1 MFRALGPLPFGMAI
15 LSPTTVFVALVL
27 VYISSFVLFA
37 IIRIATGISIQRIGY
52 FSLRHIAYSPREGVH
67 IKFGGIGISIHR
79 PSLVQPTYVSLRIRR
94 ATVSLDLK
102 VLASSRRRAAAG
114 QTTEDLSKDG
124 VAPENKSVGDGD
136 GTAKKESASW
146 DKTWKM
152 LKGVKEKLKQ
162 LLRQIKWLALIDISA
177 TETTL
182 RIRDAGELHVG
193 ALTMSLDARR
203 KAMQSG
209 KQFRQNEDASGER
222 RSPEWIFNARNILLA
237 LDGCEHKEIF
247 DNIGINVHGLLQNG
261 VEGLREVSISVKVG
275 RLHIPYDDVRSI
287 LLRIKG
293 LSLPDNMVTDAATSC
308 EDTDDETALG
318 NIMEESDSEL
328 QDTHNEV
335 VAHHLTESKAFVA
348 SLLRGIQDFQ
358 LALSFFRISSTV
370 KKPEPM
376 QKPLY
381 LNFYTHEVGIDFHRM
396 DPAHPS
402 HRMYFQRD
410 DVAHQA
416 LIAAISSSIS
426 LGENIDEHD
435 KLIYIPMAT
444 TTIKTTLPSKTMT
457 LAGGHR
463 DAAERNSNVIFANF
477 VITSPSMDLEPR
489 HLSNVLALLQARGSS
504 SSASSQNKHFLM
516 SRLLPKA
523 VIKLSVHEPVLRFA
537 LPTSDPPGLP
547 DYNLLV
553 SSISSISLDIE
564 SSHSVGEGAQYSLVA
579 TYRISSHLIYYQT
592 ASGVRHRLLA
602 TDTMDL
608 KCYINATTEI
618 AVAISGSMNSFSIHI
633 LSGEVTR
640 GLHEAVKQLKRLM
653 PSKQNSSR
661 DTPSPSLLRH
671 LPPWLIR
678 FQFESSA
685 FSIEIAGSD
694 PTVGPATRGIVLHLG
709 GWSVEYQLQK
719 PKPNPRSM
727 RRRTPSHSA
736 ISDDPFRF
744 TPTSPSG
751 KSYARPSDGRRLAFH
766 VRQLESFIMES
777 VDYMEPDAFLSVPQ
791 FEVALTTSSDLQG
804 PIFHINSTVNEI
816 IVKHSLYRCYAIG
829 IAATAINDAFFKST
843 TEMYTHGPKRRSSSL
858 RAPGK
863 ASSKVELTTFDI
875 KVPSIQVQGVMPSDP
890 RMLLQVYGLVA
901 GRHRWSP
908 PFIRSHLIRL
918 HVEPPKVKGTW
929 TRIISVGG
937 VRVGLRESR
946 TKQAETLGTTK
957 SYDISSDFIRVAV
970 PPHMIMYRVF
980 DNFVNTVKAL
990 ELLSHRMQT
999 KSSSH
1004 STEKPPS
1011 GPKRVPKISLR
1022 SKSMVFEIEDDPFEW
1037 KLGCIYRLGLQEQ
1050 KQRLAREEAYHMKLK
1065 KVRESHDDRYTT
1077 IRLRSLNARS
1087 LTDRPY
1093 TSSRRSGEY
1102 QRSTS
1107 ADSRPR
1113 KRSRSRGRS
1122 AYSKGRYDTG
1132 QVPNFSDCSI
1142 LSADEAWNQL
1152 QAHNARSWKK
1162 KIDHS
1167 IRFQNAAVRELRA
1180 LFVGADKT
1188 PDGIQELPGV
1198 APIPS
1203 RPGLLAIR
1211 ISDFAFSLDAP
1222 SFPLHEYP
1230 QYLHRIGKGMPLD
1243 MKYALLIPMS
1253 IRLDM
1258 GEARFNLR
1266 DYPLDLIHIPPLGPG
1281 QSARVPAWSLKTD
1294 FVIAEEFRGPESSRQ
1309 VIVNIVPPS
1318 LASDGTMQDGFSLD
1332 VRRTVAPVKTYSNPT
1347 IEINTNQPT
1356 TISWGMSYQ
1365 PAIQDV
1371 MKIIENFTKPEIDP
1385 SERVGFW
1392 DKIRLSFHSRLL
1404 WVWKGDGDVHFRL
1417 KGSRDP
1423 YIVTGFGAGF
1433 VMCWRKDVQWGIHT
1447 NDDPQEFFAVTSGEY
1462 VLAIP
1467 DYNRQAR
1474 YSYECPSFSS
1484 GSSRVFAKN
1493 DALFKKVIM
1502 KLSGNVRW
1510 LAGLVFERNTN
1521 GADRCFDFKP
1531 HYEVVLR
1538 NPTYLNP
1545 ETLKDYD
1552 AFRGFRSNHIH
1563 LSLAVVAPVSRV
1575 WTLTNREPSAS
1586 YNTVHLT
1593 PKFFTHFFSWWSL
1606 FSGVMSLPVRQ
1617 GPLFPGLTKTS
1628 KKFSRHLGTIKYKLF
1643 LSPLFV
1649 SHIYKHKDPEDYKE
1663 DVVFATG
1670 LKVRLDSFMLDL
1682 HQRREYTT
1690 VVKGRLEPTK
1700 ASSMKINRAQLDFI
1714 SADCRAVSSIGSSL
1728 QGGGNEKDG
1737 ISPTYPDMSQPAE
1750 VSNFTIPDDDLNWI
1764 DMDDFVELDWVL
1776 PSELNPKT
1784 QILPLAY
1791 SPRFSFFRQTDHI
1804 KVGPDEPG
1812 YSPFGDEPT
1821 HVCVMSQDHD
1831 PRRVQIE
1838 LLKERLSVLEAQ
1850 SSSHQRVVGEF
1861 ELRSIRDGITDEET
1875 RRQYETLVRHGISLA
1890 QRQRFLQDELQRLE
1904 KHLIQN
1910 NYTNG
1915 AAIPGSSEDG
1925 DLLLSSAE
1933 DEFGSDF
1940 DNRFVIHNIQLK
1952 WNNSL
1957 RNIILR
1963 YIHQVNQRR
1972 GFVYYM
1978 SRRAVKFILD
1988 IVDEQAKTKRRHMGK
2003 KQQTSWTAEPRSP
2016 IDIERGND
2024 MTTEE
2029 RIEQLLNDASRF
2041 VNAEPPTPGESKHP
2055 LLPSNSS
2062 GDIASEFTPQNSY
2075 HLRLIAPQ
2083 IQLQSEK
2090 NKKSVA
2096 VVTAKGMQ
2104 LKVVSIMDKHR
2115 VSDDIS
2121 GLVQRQFTLSMDSAQ
2136 FFVADQKSFTSH
2148 IHIYCGN
2155 GYGNAPGTS
2164 WPPWVSVEA
2173 MFDFD
2178 IDLSGFSRIIQKTSA
2193 SLRYDKFN
2201 TLRLKFNERVAGEME
2216 EDDRHDN
2223 DTTEHR
2229 MDQITVDF
2237 PQVRAICDSSQY
2249 YSLYIIALD
2258 LLMYSEPREQ
2268 VRAEKLEKIMLA
2280 SDFSDL
2286 RGAPEIVNR
2295 LQQRIRY
2302 LEEIK
2307 SLFQIRAKYLDKQ
2320 GLADRSTLE
2329 KDLITCE
2336 DELFFMMKAITT
2348 SQRKGDDRAK
2358 SSSSGLLHWTLAASE
2373 IVWHLMTDNKEPIA
2387 EFQLRDA
2394 AYGRTDNIDGSNHN
2408 TIEVGNIYG
2417 LNLLPDA
2424 LYPQVIL
2431 PYKDDH
2437 RGTHPKDNGKML
2449 QVKWYMLEAIA
2460 GIPVLND
2467 FEVTLFPLKIQLER
2481 ELGQKLFEYAFPAA
2495 APNAFENG
2503 GFSPFM
2509 IKQIDP
2515 PDDESDIDGTSG
2527 VNTPALST
2535 TSTSTDERP
2544 TSRLGTVEQRLTP
2557 TLALP
2562 DKRRSYSPGRIKKS
2576 MLMTP
2581 IIKDPASQ
2589 KHDAED
2595 CRSGSASQ
2603 VPTRRTLAKKAS
2615 ADSLTLLKR
2624 QASDWSLASQA
2635 GNKTEE
2641 KLKRPTLKRQP
2652 TKVHLEKTNGSDDL
2666 SRMISRASNFMI
2678 LTHVKIND
2686 VVLCLSYKG
2695 KGERNIEDIHDFVFR
2710 LPVLE
2715 YRNKSWSNLDLALRL
2730 KKDAIKALISHAPAI
2745 LGNKFSHHRPTKQQQ
2760 KRLRELA
2767 SSSQLLDGQS
2777 ILSTPHSDGSNS
2789 IVSRTSTERSV
2800 SPALSLNSRA
2810 FQASGASSTDSM
2822 GIPARTKTAHS
2833 DLGPMGSASMEEQEE
2848 EQSNKLGPPRRRFTT
2863 SRGSASSENGDDVSE
2878 RQRRNPLSLFG
2889 RKILGSLD

>member
-1 MFRALGPLPFGMAI
+1 MAS

-27 VYISSFVLFA
+27 IYISSFVLFA
-37 IIRIATGISIQRIGY
+37 ILRIATGVSIQRIGY
-52 FSLRHIAYSPREGVH
+52 FSLRHIAYSPREGVY
-67 IKFGGIGISIHR
+67 IKFGGIGISVHR
-79 PSLVQPTYVSLRIRR
+79 PSLVQPTYVSLRIKR
-94 ATVSLDLK
+94 ATVALDLK
-102 VLASSRRRAAAG
+102 ALASSRRRAATAAA
-114 QTTEDLSKDG
+114 TTGHTPDG
-124 VAPENKSVGDGD
+124 VAKD
-136 GTAKKESASW
+136 GTGVAQECDAVGNSNGNGSSDGKAKKKSASW
-146 DKTWKM
+146 ERTWKI
-152 LKGVKEKLKQ
+152 LKGVKERLKR

-182 RIRDAGELHVG
+182 RIRDAGELHIG

-203 KAMQSG
+203 KVMQGG
-209 KQFRQNEDASGER
+209 KQFRQNEDAPGEKHF
-222 RSPEWIFNARNILLA
+222 PEWIFNARNILLA
-237 LDGCEHKEIF
+237 VDGCEHKEIF

-261 VEGLREVSISVKVG
+261 MEGLREVSISVKVG

-287 LLRIKG
+287 LLRIKL
-293 LSLPDNMVTDAATSC
+293 LSLPDDMTPDAGTSC

-318 NIMEESDSEL
+318 NIMEESDTEQ
-328 QDTHNEV
+328 QDTHQGEEV
-335 VAHHLTESKAFVA
+335 MAHHLTESKAFLT
-348 SLLRGIQDFQ
+348 SLIRGIQDFQ
-358 LALSFFRISSTV
+358 LALSFFRVSSTV
-370 KKPEPM
+370 ENPEPM
-376 QKPLY
+376 EKPLY
-381 LNFYTHEVGIDFHRM
+381 LNFYTHEVGVDFHRM

-416 LIAAISSSIS
+416 LIAAISSSVS

-444 TTIKTTLPSKTMT
+444 TTIKTTLPSKTMA
-457 LAGGHR
+457 LAGSHR

-477 VITSPSMDLEPR
+477 VVTSPSVDLEPK
-489 HLSNVLALLQARGSS
+489 HLSNILALIQARGSS
-504 SSASSQNKHFLM
+504 PRSSSQKSHFLM

-537 LPTSDPPGLP
+537 LPTSDSASPS

-553 SSISSISLDIE
+553 SSISSISLDVE
-564 SSHSVGEGAQYSLVA
+564 SSHSIAEGAQYSLVA

-592 ASGVRHRLLA
+592 AAGVRHRLLA

-633 LSGEVTR
+633 LSGELTR
-640 GLHEAVKQLKRLM
+640 GLHQAVEQLKRLI
-653 PSKQNSSR
+653 PSKHNSSH
-661 DTPSPSLLRH
+661 DTPPPSLLRR

-694 PTVGPATRGIVLHLG
+694 PTVGSATRGIVLHLG
-709 GWSVEYQLQK
+709 EWSVEYQLQK
-719 PKPNPRSM
+719 PKPNPRSL

-736 ISDDPFRF
+736 ISDDSFRF

-751 KSYARPSDGRRLAFH
+751 KSYSRPSDGRRVTFN
-766 VRQLESFIMES
+766 VSQLESFIMES

-791 FEVALTTSSDLQG
+791 FEIALTTSSDLQG
-804 PIFHINSTVNEI
+804 PIFHVNSIINEI

-829 IAATAINDAFFKST
+829 IAATIINDAFFNST
-843 TEMYTHGPKRRSSSL
+843 LEVNPRGPKRRSSSM

-863 ASSKVELTTFDI
+863 PSKVELTTFDI
-875 KVPSIQVQGVMPSDP
+875 KVPSVQVQGVMPSDP
-890 RMLLQVYGLVA
+890 RILLQVYGLVA

-918 HVEPPKVKGTW
+918 HVESPKAKGTW

-937 VRVGLRESR
+937 IRIGLRESR
-946 TKQAETLGTTK
+946 TKQAESLGTTK

-980 DNFVNTVKAL
+980 DNFVNTFKAL
-990 ELLSHRMQT
+990 ELLNYRMKT
-999 KSSSH
+999 KSSSP
-1004 STEKPPS
+1004 SMTKPPS
-1011 GPKRVPKISLR
+1011 GPKCVPKISLR
-1022 SKSMVFEIEDDPFEW
+1022 SKSIVFEIEDDPFEW

-1065 KVRESHDDRYTT
+1065 KV
-1077 IRLRSLNARS
+1077 
-1087 LTDRPY
+1087 
-1093 TSSRRSGEY
+1093 
-1102 QRSTS
+1102 
-1107 ADSRPR
+1107 
-1113 KRSRSRGRS
+1113 
-1122 AYSKGRYDTG
+1122 
-1132 QVPNFSDCSI
+1132 
-1142 LSADEAWNQL
+1142 
-1152 QAHNARSWKK
+1152 
-1162 KIDHS
+1162 
-1167 IRFQNAAVRELRA
+1167 
-1180 LFVGADKT
+1180 
-1188 PDGIQELPGV
+1188 
-1198 APIPS
+1198 
-1203 RPGLLAIR
+1203 
-1211 ISDFAFSLDAP
+1211 
-1222 SFPLHEYP
+1222 
-1230 QYLHRIGKGMPLD
+1230 
-1243 MKYALLIPMS
+1243 
-1253 IRLDM
+1253 
-1258 GEARFNLR
+1258 
-1266 DYPLDLIHIPPLGPG
+1266 
-1281 QSARVPAWSLKTD
+1281 
-1294 FVIAEEFRGPESSRQ
+1294 
-1309 VIVNIVPPS
+1309 IVDIVPPS

-1365 PAIQDV
+1365 PVIQDV

-1433 VMCWRKDVQWGIHT
+1433 VMCWRKDVQWGIRT

-1474 YSYECPSFSS
+1474 YSYESPSFNS
-1484 GSSRVFAKN
+1484 GTARFGKS

-1510 LAGLVFERNTN
+1510 LAGLVFERNAN
-1521 GADRCFDFKP
+1521 GAERCFDFKP

-1538 NPTYLNP
+1538 NPMYLSP
-1545 ETLKDYD
+1545 QELKDYD

-1563 LSLAVVAPVSRV
+1563 LSLAVVAPVARE

-1663 DVVFATG
+1663 DIVYATG

-1714 SADCRAVSSIGSSL
+1714 SADCRAVSSIGNSAQDSD
-1728 QGGGNEKDG
+1728 NEKDG
-1737 ISPTYPDMSQPAE
+1737 TSPTYPGVSQPADI
-1750 VSNFTIPDDDLNWI
+1750 SNFTIPDEDLNWI

-1776 PSELNPKT
+1776 PVESNPRT

-1791 SPRFSFFRQTDHI
+1791 SPRFSFFRQTDHT

-1838 LLKERLSVLEAQ
+1838 LLKERLNVLEAQ
-1850 SSSHQRVVGEF
+1850 SSSHHRVVGEF
-1861 ELRSIRDGITDEET
+1861 ELRSIRNGIADEES
-1875 RRQYETLVRHGISLA
+1875 RRQYETMVRHGLSLE
-1890 QRQRFLQDELQRLE
+1890 QRQKFLQDELQRLE
-1904 KHLIQN
+1904 MHFVQN
-1910 NYTNG
+1910 GNTNE
-1915 AAIPGSSEDG
+1915 SSRRCSENA
-1925 DLLLSSAE
+1925 DLLISSTE
-1933 DEFGSDF
+1933 DEFASDF

-1988 IVDEQAKTKRRHMGK
+1988 IVDEQVKAKRRHMGK
-2003 KQQTSWTAEPRSP
+2003 KQQTPWNAEPRSH
-2016 IDIERGND
+2016 IELERDDD
-2024 MTTEE
+2024 MSTEE

-2055 LLPSNSS
+2055 TLNSKSSSNISP
-2062 GDIASEFTPQNSY
+2062 EFTPQNSY

-2115 VSDDIS
+2115 VSDDVS

-2136 FFVADQKSFTSH
+2136 FFVADQKSFSSH

-2201 TLRLKFNERVAGEME
+2201 TLRLKFNEKVAGEAADE
-2216 EDDRHDN
+2216 DRHAAYP
-2223 DTTEHR
+2223 TEHR
-2229 MDQITVDF
+2229 IDQITVDF

-2268 VRAEKLEKIMLA
+2268 VRTEKLEKIMLA

-2307 SLFQIRAKYLDKQ
+2307 SLFQIRGKYLDKQ
-2320 GLADRSTLE
+2320 GLADRVSLE

-2348 SQRKGDDRAK
+2348 SQRKSDDRAK
-2358 SSSSGLLHWTLAASE
+2358 SASSGLLHWTLAATE
-2373 IVWHLMTDNKEPIA
+2373 IVWHLMTNSKEPIA

-2394 AYGRTDNIDGSNHN
+2394 AYGRTDNSDGSNYN

-2417 LNLLPDA
+2417 LNLLPEA

-2431 PYKDDH
+2431 PYKDNH
-2437 RGTHPKDNGKML
+2437 RGTHPKDEGKML

-2495 APNAFENG
+2495 GPNAFENG

-2515 PDDESDIDGTSG
+2515 PSDDSEVDNTTSG
-2527 VNTPALST
+2527 ANTPAMST
-2535 TSTSTDERP
+2535 ASASADERP
-2544 TSRLGTVEQRLTP
+2544 PSRLGTVEQRLMP

-2562 DKRRSYSPGRIKKS
+2562 DKRRSHSPGRIKMS

-2581 IIKDPASQ
+2581 IIKDPAPQ
-2589 KHDAED
+2589 KRKAED
-2595 CRSGSASQ
+2595 DRSRSTSQ

-2615 ADSLTLLKR
+2615 ADSLTVLKR
-2624 QASDWSLASQA
+2624 QASDWSLGSQA
-2635 GNKTEE
+2635 GNKAEE
-2641 KLKRPTLKRQP
+2641 KPKRPTLKRPP
-2652 TKVHLEKTNGSDDL
+2652 TKVHIDKAHGADDL

-2745 LGNKFSHHRPTKQQQ
+2745 LGNKFSHHRPNKQQQ

-2777 ILSTPHSDGSNS
+2777 VLSNPQSDGSNS
-2789 IVSRTSTERSV
+2789 VASRTSTERSA
-2800 SPALSLNSRA
+2800 SPDLSLDSHA
-2810 FQASGASSTDSM
+2810 FQTSGAPSTDSM
-2822 GIPARTKTAHS
+2822 GIPPRSKTAHS
-2833 DLGPMGSASMEEQEE
+2833 DIGPMGS
-2848 EQSNKLGPPRRRFTT
+2848 
-2863 SRGSASSENGDDVSE
+2863 SALEDEDVS
-2878 RQRRNPLSLFG
+2878 QRSH
-2889 RKILGSLD
+2889 

>member
-1 MFRALGPLPFGMAI
+1 MAS

-27 VYISSFVLFA
+27 IYISSFVLFA
-37 IIRIATGISIQRIGY
+37 IIRIATGVSIQRIGY
-52 FSLRHIAYSPREGVH
+52 FSLRHIAYSPREGVY
-67 IKFGGIGISIHR
+67 IKFGGIGISVHR
-79 PSLVQPTYVSLRIRR
+79 PSLVQPTYVSLRIKR
-94 ATVSLDLK
+94 ATVALDLK
-102 VLASSRRRAAAG
+102 ALASSRRRAATAAATAG
-114 QTTEDLSKDG
+114 HTPDG
-124 VAPENKSVGDGD
+124 VAKD
-136 GTAKKESASW
+136 GTGVAQECDAVGNSNGNGSSDGKAKKKSASW
-146 DKTWKM
+146 ERTWKI
-152 LKGVKEKLKQ
+152 LKGVKERLKR

-182 RIRDAGELHVG
+182 RIRDAGELHIG

-203 KAMQSG
+203 KVMQGG
-209 KQFRQNEDASGER
+209 KQFRQNEDAPGEKHF
-222 RSPEWIFNARNILLA
+222 PEWIFNARNILLA
-237 LDGCEHKEIF
+237 VDGCEHKEIF
-247 DNIGINVHGLLQNG
+247 DNIGINVHGLLQNCM
-261 VEGLREVSISVKVG
+261 EGLREVSISVKVG

-287 LLRIKG
+287 LLRIKL
-293 LSLPDNMVTDAATSC
+293 LSLPDDMTPDAGTSC

-318 NIMEESDSEL
+318 NIMEESDTEQ
-328 QDTHNEV
+328 QDTHQGEEV
-335 VAHHLTESKAFVA
+335 MAHHLTESKAFLT
-348 SLLRGIQDFQ
+348 SLIRGIQDFQ
-358 LALSFFRISSTV
+358 LALSFFRVSSTV
-370 KKPEPM
+370 ENPEPM
-376 QKPLY
+376 ENPLY
-381 LNFYTHEVGIDFHRM
+381 LNFYTHEVGVDFHRM
-396 DPAHPS
+396 DLAHPS

-416 LIAAISSSIS
+416 LIAAISSSVS

-444 TTIKTTLPSKTMT
+444 TTIKTTLPSKTMA
-457 LAGGHR
+457 LAGSHR

-477 VITSPSMDLEPR
+477 VVTSPSVDLEPK
-489 HLSNVLALLQARGSS
+489 HLSNILALIQARGSS
-504 SSASSQNKHFLM
+504 PRSSSQKSHFLM

-537 LPTSDPPGLP
+537 LPTSDSASPS

-553 SSISSISLDIE
+553 SSISSISLDVE
-564 SSHSVGEGAQYSLVA
+564 SSHSIAEGAQYSLVA

-592 ASGVRHRLLA
+592 AAGVRHRLLA

-633 LSGEVTR
+633 LSGELTR
-640 GLHEAVKQLKRLM
+640 GLHQAVEQLKRLI
-653 PSKQNSSR
+653 PSKHNSSR
-661 DTPSPSLLRH
+661 DTPSPSLLRR

-694 PTVGPATRGIVLHLG
+694 PTVGSATRGIVLHLG
-709 GWSVEYQLQK
+709 EWSVEYQLQK
-719 PKPNPRSM
+719 PKPNPRSL

-751 KSYARPSDGRRLAFH
+751 KSYSRPSDGRRVTFN
-766 VRQLESFIMES
+766 VSQLESFIMES

-791 FEVALTTSSDLQG
+791 FEIALTTSSDLQG
-804 PIFHINSTVNEI
+804 PIFHVNSIINEI

-829 IAATAINDAFFKST
+829 IAATIINDAFFNST
-843 TEMYTHGPKRRSSSL
+843 LEVNPRGPKRRSSSM

-863 ASSKVELTTFDI
+863 ASKVELTTFDI
-875 KVPSIQVQGVMPSDP
+875 KVPSVQVQGVMPSDP
-890 RMLLQVYGLVA
+890 RILLQVYGLVA

-918 HVEPPKVKGTW
+918 HVESPKAKGTW

-937 VRVGLRESR
+937 IRVGLRESR
-946 TKQAETLGTTK
+946 TKQAESLGTTK

-980 DNFVNTVKAL
+980 DNFVNTFKAL
-990 ELLSHRMQT
+990 ELLNYRMKT
-999 KSSSH
+999 KSSSP
-1004 STEKPPS
+1004 SMTKPPS
-1011 GPKRVPKISLR
+1011 GPKCVPKISLR

-1065 KVRESHDDRYTT
+1065 KVRESQDDRYATL
-1077 IRLRSLNARS
+1077 RLRSQNARS
-1087 LTDRPY
+1087 FTERPY

-1102 QRSTS
+1102 PRSVS

-1113 KRSRSRGRS
+1113 KRSRSRGRN
-1122 AYSKGRYDTG
+1122 AYSKGRYDTS
-1132 QVPNFSDCSI
+1132 QLPTFSDCSI

-1162 KIDHS
+1162 KIDNS
-1167 IRFQNAAVRELRA
+1167 IRFQNAAVRELRS

-1188 PDGIQELPGV
+1188 PDGMPEVVGV
-1198 APIPS
+1198 IPIPS

-1211 ISDFAFSLDAP
+1211 ITDFGFTLDAP

-1230 QYLHRIGKGMPLD
+1230 EYLHRIGKGMPLD

-1266 DYPLDLIHIPPLGPG
+1266 DYPLDLVHIPPLGPG

-1309 VIVNIVPPS
+1309 VIVDIVPPS

-1365 PAIQDV
+1365 PVIQDV

-1433 VMCWRKDVQWGIHT
+1433 VMCWRKDVQWGIRT

-1474 YSYECPSFSS
+1474 YSYESPSFNS
-1484 GSSRVFAKN
+1484 GTARFGKS

-1510 LAGLVFERNTN
+1510 LAGLVFERNAN
-1521 GADRCFDFKP
+1521 GAERCFDFKP

-1538 NPTYLNP
+1538 NPMYLSP
-1545 ETLKDYD
+1545 QELKDYD

-1563 LSLAVVAPVSRV
+1563 LSLAVVAPVARE

-1663 DVVFATG
+1663 DIVYATG

-1714 SADCRAVSSIGSSL
+1714 SADCRAVSSIGNSAQDSD
-1728 QGGGNEKDG
+1728 NEKDG
-1737 ISPTYPDMSQPAE
+1737 TSPTYPGVSQPADI
-1750 VSNFTIPDDDLNWI
+1750 SNFTIPDEDLNWI

-1776 PSELNPKT
+1776 PVESNPRT

-1791 SPRFSFFRQTDHI
+1791 SPRFSFFRQTDHT

-1838 LLKERLSVLEAQ
+1838 LLKERLNVLEAQ
-1850 SSSHQRVVGEF
+1850 SSSHHRVVGEF
-1861 ELRSIRDGITDEET
+1861 ELRSIRNGIADEES
-1875 RRQYETLVRHGISLA
+1875 RRQYETMVRHGLSLE
-1890 QRQRFLQDELQRLE
+1890 QRRKFLQDELQRLE
-1904 KHLIQN
+1904 MHFVQN
-1910 NYTNG
+1910 GNTNE
-1915 AAIPGSSEDG
+1915 SSRRCSENA
-1925 DLLLSSAE
+1925 DLLISSTE
-1933 DEFGSDF
+1933 DEFASDF

-1988 IVDEQAKTKRRHMGK
+1988 IVDEQVKAKRRHMGK
-2003 KQQTSWTAEPRSP
+2003 KQQTPWNAEPRSH
-2016 IDIERGND
+2016 IEIERDDD
-2024 MTTEE
+2024 MSTEE

-2055 LLPSNSS
+2055 TLSSKSSSNISP
-2062 GDIASEFTPQNSY
+2062 EFTPQNSY

-2115 VSDDIS
+2115 VSDDVS

-2136 FFVADQKSFTSH
+2136 HAA
-2148 IHIYCGN
+2148 Y
-2155 GYGNAPGTS
+2155 P
-2164 WPPWVSVEA
+2164 
-2173 MFDFD
+2173 
-2178 IDLSGFSRIIQKTSA
+2178 
-2193 SLRYDKFN
+2193 
-2201 TLRLKFNERVAGEME
+2201 
-2216 EDDRHDN
+2216 
-2223 DTTEHR
+2223 TEHR
-2229 MDQITVDF
+2229 IDQITVDF

-2268 VRAEKLEKIMLA
+2268 VRTEKLEKIMLA

-2307 SLFQIRAKYLDKQ
+2307 SLFQIRGKYLDKQ
-2320 GLADRSTLE
+2320 GLADRVSLE
-2329 KDLITCE
+2329 KDLIMCE

-2348 SQRKGDDRAK
+2348 SQRKSDDRAK
-2358 SSSSGLLHWTLAASE
+2358 SASSGLLHWTLAATE
-2373 IVWHLMTDNKEPIA
+2373 IVWHLMTNSKEPIA

-2394 AYGRTDNIDGSNHN
+2394 AYGRTDNSDGSNYN

-2417 LNLLPDA
+2417 LNLLPEA

-2431 PYKDDH
+2431 PYKDNH
-2437 RGTHPKDNGKML
+2437 RGTHPKDEGKML

-2495 APNAFENG
+2495 GPNAFENG

-2515 PDDESDIDGTSG
+2515 PSDDSEVDNTTSG
-2527 VNTPALST
+2527 ANTPA
-2535 TSTSTDERP
+2535 
-2544 TSRLGTVEQRLTP
+2544 
-2557 TLALP
+2557 
-2562 DKRRSYSPGRIKKS
+2562 
-2576 MLMTP
+2576 MN
-2581 IIKDPASQ
+2581 
-2589 KHDAED
+2589 
-2595 CRSGSASQ
+2595 
-2603 VPTRRTLAKKAS
+2603 KAHG
-2615 ADSLTLLKR
+2615 A
-2624 QASDWSLASQA
+2624 
-2635 GNKTEE
+2635 
-2641 KLKRPTLKRQP
+2641 
-2652 TKVHLEKTNGSDDL
+2652 DDL

-2745 LGNKFSHHRPTKQQQ
+2745 LGNKFSHHRPNKQQQ

-2777 ILSTPHSDGSNS
+2777 VLSNPQSDGSNS
-2789 IVSRTSTERSV
+2789 VASRTSTERSA
-2800 SPALSLNSRA
+2800 SPDLSLDSHA
-2810 FQASGASSTDSM
+2810 FQTSGAPSTDSM
-2822 GIPARTKTAHS
+2822 GIPPRSKTAHS
-2833 DLGPMGSASMEEQEE
+2833 DIGPMGSSALEDEDEPIDKAGRS
-2848 EQSNKLGPPRRRFTT
+2848 RRRFTT
-2863 SRGSASSENGDDVSE
+2863 SRASLSSENAADDTSE
-2878 RQRRNPLSLFG
+2878 RQRRKPLSFLG

>member
-1 MFRALGPLPFGMAI
+1 MFRALGPLPFGMAL

-37 IIRIATGISIQRIGY
+37 IIRIATGVSIQRIGY

-67 IKFGGIGISIHR
+67 IKFGGIGISVHR
-79 PSLVQPTYVSLRIRR
+79 PSLVQPTYISLRIRR
-94 ATVSLDLK
+94 ATVALDLQA
-102 VLASSRRRAAAG
+102 LASSRRRAAAG
-114 QTTEDLSKDG
+114 QTAEGLGKDG
-124 VAPENKSVGDGD
+124 VAAESECPEEGDRIPH
-136 GTAKKESASW
+136 KSASW

-152 LKGVKEKLKQ
+152 LKGMKEKLKR

-182 RIRDAGELHVG
+182 RIQDAGELHIG

-203 KAMQSG
+203 KAMQGG
-209 KQFRQNEDASGER
+209 KQFRQSEDSSDGK

-247 DNIGINVHGLLQNG
+247 DNIGINIHGLLQKD

-275 RLHIPYDDVRSI
+275 RLHIPYDDVRAI
-287 LLRIKG
+287 LLRVKG
-293 LSLPDNMVTDAATSC
+293 LSLPDDTTPDAGTSC

-318 NIMEESDSEL
+318 NIIEELESEL
-328 QDTHNEV
+328 QDSQQEVMTHP
-335 VAHHLTESKAFVA
+335 LTESKEFIA

-370 KKPEPM
+370 KQPEPM
-376 QKPLY
+376 NKPLY

-410 DVAHQA
+410 DIAHQA

-426 LGENIDEHD
+426 LGENMDEHD

-444 TTIKTTLPSKTMT
+444 TTIKTTLPSKTMA
-457 LAGGHR
+457 LADSHR

-477 VITSPSMDLEPR
+477 VVTSPSMDLESR
-489 HLSNVLALLQARGSS
+489 HLSNILALLRAKGPS
-504 SSASSQNKHFLM
+504 SSAGSQNKHFLM

-523 VIKLSVHEPVLRFA
+523 VIKLSVHEPVLRFV
-537 LPTSDPPGLP
+537 LPTSDSSNSP

-564 SSHSVGEGAQYSLVA
+564 SSHSVGEGAQYSLIA

-592 ASGVRHRLLA
+592 ASGIRHRLLA
-602 TDTMDL
+602 TDAMDL

-618 AVAISGSMNSFSIHI
+618 AVAVSGSMNSFSIHI

-640 GLHEAVKQLKRLM
+640 GLHQAVEQLKRLM
-653 PSKQNSSR
+653 PSKQNSSL
-661 DTPSPSLLRH
+661 DAPSPSLLRR

-709 GWSVEYQLQK
+709 GWSVDYQLQK

-736 ISDDPFRF
+736 ISDDQFRF
-744 TPTSPSG
+744 PPTSPSG
-751 KSYARPSDGRRLAFH
+751 KSYARPSDGRRLTFH

-777 VDYMEPDAFLSVPQ
+777 VDYMEPDAFLSVPR
-791 FEVALTTSSDLQG
+791 FEIALTTSSDLQG
-804 PIFHINSTVNEI
+804 PIFHINSIIHEI
-816 IVKHSLYRCYAIG
+816 VIKHSLYRCYAIG
-829 IAATAINDAFFKST
+829 IAATAIKDAFFNSST
-843 TEMYTHGPKRRSSSL
+843 TMETYGPKRRSSSL
-858 RAPGK
+858 KVPGI
-863 ASSKVELTTFDI
+863 ASSKAELTTFDI
-875 KVPSIQVQGVMPSDP
+875 KVPSIQVQGVMPLDP

-946 TKQAETLGTTK
+946 TKQAETLGATK
-957 SYDISSDFIRVAV
+957 SYDISADFIRLAV

-980 DNFVNTVKAL
+980 DNFVNTFKAL
-990 ELLSHRMQT
+990 ELLGHRMKT

-1004 STEKPPS
+1004 NMVKPPC

-1022 SKSMVFEIEDDPFEW
+1022 SKSMVFEIEDDSFEW

-1050 KQRLAREEAYHMKLK
+1050 KQRLAREEAYHMKMK
-1065 KVRESHDDRYTT
+1065 KLREIQDDRYAT
-1077 IRLRSLNARS
+1077 IRLRSQIPRS
-1087 LTDRPY
+1087 ATDRPY
-1093 TSSRRSGEY
+1093 TSSRKSGDF
-1102 QRSTS
+1102 QRSAS

-1113 KRSRSRGRS
+1113 KRSRSRGRT
-1122 AYSKGRYDTG
+1122 AYPKGRYDMG
-1132 QVPNFSDCSI
+1132 QLPNFSDRCT
-1142 LSADEAWNQL
+1142 LSADEAWNRL
-1152 QAHNARSWKK
+1152 QEHNARSWKK
-1162 KIDHS
+1162 KIDIS
-1167 IRFQNAAVRELRA
+1167 IHFQNAAIKDLRA
-1180 LFVGADKT
+1180 LFVGADKP
-1188 PDGIQELPGV
+1188 PDGIQEIPGII
-1198 APIPS
+1198 PIPS

-1211 ISDFAFSLDAP
+1211 ITDFGFSLDAP
-1222 SFPLHEYP
+1222 SFPLNEYP

-1253 IRLDM
+1253 IRLEM

-1294 FVIAEEFRGPESSRQ
+1294 FVIAEEFRDSDSSRQ
-1309 VIVNIVPPS
+1309 VMVNIVPPS
-1318 LASDGTMQDGFSLD
+1318 PASDGTMQDGFSVD

-1365 PAIQDV
+1365 PVIQDV

-1404 WVWKGDGDVHFRL
+1404 WIWKGDGDVHFRL

-1433 VMCWRKDVQWGIHT
+1433 VMCWRKDVQWGIRT

-1474 YSYECPSFSS
+1474 YSYESPSFNTGTSR
-1484 GSSRVFAKN
+1484 GSAKN

-1521 GADRCFDFKP
+1521 GTDRCFDFKP

-1538 NPTYLNP
+1538 NPMHLSP

-1690 VVKGRLEPTK
+1690 VIKGRLKPTK
-1700 ASSMKINRAQLDFI
+1700 ASSMQINRAQLDFI
-1714 SADCRAVSSIGSSL
+1714 AADCRAVSSIA
-1728 QGGGNEKDG
+1728 
-1737 ISPTYPDMSQPAE
+1737 SPDSNGATEDDNSPIYQDLAQPAD
-1750 VSNFTIPDDDLNWI
+1750 VSNFTIPDEDLNWI

-1776 PSELNPKT
+1776 PSESNPRT

-1821 HVCVMSQDHD
+1821 HFCVMSQDHD

-1838 LLKERLSVLEAQ
+1838 LLKERLNVLEEQ
-1850 SSSHQRVVGEF
+1850 SSSHQRIVGEF
-1861 ELRSIRDGITDEET
+1861 ELRSIRDGIADDES
-1875 RRQYETLVRHGISLA
+1875 RRQYERLVRHGLSLE
-1890 QRQRFLQDELQRLE
+1890 QRQKFLQDELQRLE
-1904 KHLIQN
+1904 KHFVL
-1910 NYTNG
+1910 NG
-1915 AAIPGSSEDG
+1915 MTDSLTTPGESGDS
-1925 DLLLSSAE
+1925 DLLISSAE
-1933 DEFGSDF
+1933 DEFASDF

-1988 IVDEQAKTKRRHMGK
+1988 IVEEQAKTKRRPMDK
-2003 KQQTSWTAEPRSP
+2003 KQRESWTADTRPAVEV
-2016 IDIERGND
+2016 EREED
-2024 MTTEE
+2024 LSTEE
-2029 RIEQLLNDASRF
+2029 RIEQLLNDATRF
-2041 VNAEPPTPGESKHP
+2041 VTAEPPAPNDSERPP
-2055 LLPSNSS
+2055 LSSNASET
-2062 GDIASEFTPQNSY
+2062 IAPEFTPQNSY

-2115 VSDDIS
+2115 VSDDVS

-2136 FFVADQKSFTSH
+2136 FFVANQKSFSNH

-2155 GYGNAPGTS
+2155 GYGNTPGSS

-2201 TLRLKFNERVAGEME
+2201 TLRLKFNERVAGETE
-2216 EDDRHDN
+2216 QEDGHASYPAPD
-2223 DTTEHR
+2223 EHR
-2229 MDQITVDF
+2229 MDQISVEF

-2307 SLFQIRAKYLDKQ
+2307 SLFQIRAKDLNTQ
-2320 GLADRSTLE
+2320 GLADRVSLE

-2348 SQRKGDDRAK
+2348 SQRKSDDRAK
-2358 SSSSGLLHWTLAASE
+2358 SSSSGLLRWTLAASE
-2373 IVWHLMTDNKEPIA
+2373 IVWHLMTDSKEPVA

-2417 LNLLPDA
+2417 LNLLPEA

-2431 PYKDDH
+2431 PYRDDH
-2437 RGTHPKDNGKML
+2437 RGGPQPKDDGKML
-2449 QVKWYMLEAIA
+2449 HVKWYMLEAIA

-2481 ELGQKLFEYAFPAA
+2481 ELGQKLFEYAFPAVG
-2495 APNAFENG
+2495 PNAFENG

-2515 PDDESDIDGTSG
+2515 PDDDSDTDGTSG
-2527 VNTPALST
+2527 VNTPAMST
-2535 TSTSTDERP
+2535 ASTSADERQ
-2544 TSRLGTVEQRLTP
+2544 TSRLGAVEQRLTP

-2576 MLMTP
+2576 MFMTP
-2581 IIKDPASQ
+2581 LVKDPVPRR
-2589 KHDAED
+2589 HEAED
-2595 CRSGSASQ
+2595 DRSRSTSQ

-2615 ADSLTLLKR
+2615 ADSLTVLKR
-2624 QASDWSLASQA
+2624 QASDWSLGSQA

-2641 KLKRPTLKRQP
+2641 KPKRPTLKRQP
-2652 TKVHLEKTNGSDDL
+2652 TKVQLDKTSGADDL
-2666 SRMISRASNFMI
+2666 SRMMSRASNFMI

-2730 KKDAIKALISHAPAI
+2730 KKDAIKALISHTPAI

-2777 ILSTPHSDGSNS
+2777 ILSVPHSDGSNS
-2789 IVSRTSTERSV
+2789 IVSRTSTERSA
-2800 SPALSLNSRA
+2800 SPALSLNSRN
-2810 FQASGASSTDSM
+2810 FQTSGPASSESIT
-2822 GIPARTKTAHS
+2822 IPARSQTAHS
-2833 DLGPMGSASMEEQEE
+2833 DTGPVRNPTMEEQED
-2848 EQSNKLGPPRRRFTT
+2848 EQSIKSGASRRRFTT
-2863 SRGSASSENGDDVSE
+2863 SRASVNSENMEDDGSE
-2878 RQRRNPLSLFG
+2878 R
-2889 RKILGSLD
+2889 

>member
-1 MFRALGPLPFGMAI
+1 MFRALGPLPFGMAL

-37 IIRIATGISIQRIGY
+37 IIRIATGISVQRIGY

-67 IKFGGIGISIHR
+67 IKFGGIGISVHR
-79 PSLVQPTYVSLRIRR
+79 PSLVQPTYISLRIRR
-94 ATVSLDLK
+94 ATVALDLK

-114 QTTEDLSKDG
+114 QTPERLGKDG
-124 VAPENKSVGDGD
+124 IAAENESADDGD
-136 GTAKKESASW
+136 RTPQKPASW
-146 DKTWKM
+146 NKTWKA
-152 LKGVKEKLKQ
+152 LKGVKEKLKS

-182 RIRDAGELHVG
+182 RIQDAGELHIG
-193 ALTMSLDARR
+193 ALTMSLDARLSTER
-203 KAMQSG
+203 KLIG
-209 KQFRQNEDASGER
+209 WET
-222 RSPEWIFNARNILLA
+222 SPEWIFNARNILLA

-247 DNIGINVHGLLQNG
+247 DNIGINIHGLLQKG

-275 RLHIPYDDVRSI
+275 RLHIPYDDVRAI
-287 LLRIKG
+287 LLRVKG
-293 LSLPDNMVTDAATSC
+293 LSLPDNTTPDAGTSC
-308 EDTDDETALG
+308 EDTDDETGLG

-328 QDTHNEV
+328 QDTHQEMM
-335 VAHHLTESKAFVA
+335 AHHLTEPKEFLA

-370 KKPEPM
+370 KQPEPIK
-376 QKPLY
+376 KPLY

-402 HRMYFQRD
+402 HRMYFQRED
-410 DVAHQA
+410 IAHQA

-426 LGENIDEHD
+426 LDENMDEHD

-444 TTIKTTLPSKTMT
+444 TTIKTTLPSKTMA
-457 LAGGHR
+457 LADSHR
-463 DAAERNSNVIFANF
+463 DATERNSNVIFANF
-477 VITSPSMDLEPR
+477 VVTSPSLDLEPR
-489 HLSNVLALLQARGSS
+489 HLSNILALLQARGSS

-523 VIKLSVHEPVLRFA
+523 VIKLSVHEPVIRFV
-537 LPTSDPPGLP
+537 LPTSDSSNSP

-564 SSHSVGEGAQYSLVA
+564 SSHSIGEGAQYSLVA

-592 ASGVRHRLLA
+592 ASGIRHRLLA

-608 KCYINATTEI
+608 KVYINATTEI
-618 AVAISGSMNSFSIHI
+618 AVAVSGSMNSFSIHI

-640 GLHEAVKQLKRLM
+640 GLHQAVEQLKRLM
-653 PSKQNSSR
+653 PSKQNSL
-661 DTPSPSLLRH
+661 DAPSPSLLRR

-685 FSIEIAGSD
+685 FSIEIAGTD

-709 GWSVEYQLQK
+709 EWSVDYQLQK
-719 PKPNPRSM
+719 PKPHPRSM

-744 TPTSPSG
+744 PPTSPSG
-751 KSYARPSDGRRLAFH
+751 KSYARPSDGRRLTFH

-777 VDYMEPDAFLSVPQ
+777 VDYMEPDAFLSVPR
-791 FEVALTTSSDLQG
+791 FEIALTTSSDLQG
-804 PIFHINSTVNEI
+804 PIFHINSIVHEI
-816 IVKHSLYRCYAIG
+816 VVKHSLYRCYAIG
-829 IAATAINDAFFKST
+829 IAATAINDAFFNST
-843 TEMYTHGPKRRSSSL
+843 TEATIHGPKRRSSSL
-858 RAPGK
+858 RVPGM
-863 ASSKVELTTFDI
+863 ASSKTELTTFDI
-875 KVPSIQVQGVMPSDP
+875 KVPSIQVQGVMPLDP

-946 TKQAETLGTTK
+946 TKQADTLGSTK
-957 SYDISSDFIRVAV
+957 SYDISADFIRVAV

-990 ELLSHRMQT
+990 ELLSHRMKT
-999 KSSSH
+999 KSNSH
-1004 STEKPPS
+1004 SIAKPPS

-1022 SKSMVFEIEDDPFEW
+1022 SKSMVFEVEDDSFEW

-1065 KVRESHDDRYTT
+1065 KVRESQDDRYAT
-1077 IRLRSLNARS
+1077 IRLRSQIPRS
-1087 LTDRPY
+1087 VIDRPY
-1093 TSSRRSGEY
+1093 TSSRRSGDY
-1102 QRSTS
+1102 QRSAS

-1113 KRSRSRGRS
+1113 KRSRSRGRN
-1122 AYSKGRYDTG
+1122 ANQKGRYDLG
-1132 QVPNFSDCSI
+1132 QLPNFSDCSI
-1142 LSADEAWNQL
+1142 LSAAEAWNQL

-1167 IRFQNAAVRELRA
+1167 IRFQNAAVKDLRA
-1180 LFVGADKT
+1180 LFVGADKP
-1188 PDGIQELPGV
+1188 PDGMQEIPGII
-1198 APIPS
+1198 PIPS

-1211 ISDFAFSLDAP
+1211 IADFGFSLDAP
-1222 SFPLHEYP
+1222 SFPLDEYP
-1230 QYLHRIGKGMPLD
+1230 EYLHRIGKGMPLD

-1253 IRLDM
+1253 IRLEM

-1309 VIVNIVPPS
+1309 VMVNIVPPS
-1318 LASDGTMQDGFSLD
+1318 IASDGTLQDGFSLD

-1365 PAIQDV
+1365 PVIQDV

-1404 WVWKGDGDVHFRL
+1404 WIWKGDGDVHFRL

-1433 VMCWRKDVQWGIHT
+1433 VMCWRKDVQWGIRT

-1474 YSYECPSFSS
+1474 YSYESPSFNS
-1484 GSSRVFAKN
+1484 GSSRGPGKG

-1521 GADRCFDFKP
+1521 GTDRCFDFKP

-1538 NPTYLNP
+1538 NPMHLSP

-1690 VVKGRLEPTK
+1690 VIKGRLKPTK
-1700 ASSMKINRAQLDFI
+1700 ASSMHINRAQLDFI
-1714 SADCRAVSSIGSSL
+1714 AADCRAVSSLGSS
-1728 QGGGNEKDG
+1728 GANGEHEKDG
-1737 ISPTYPDMSQPAE
+1737 VSPTYEDMPQPAE
-1750 VSNFTIPDDDLNWI
+1750 VSNFTIPDEDLNWI

-1776 PSELNPKT
+1776 PTEQNPRT

-1821 HVCVMSQDHD
+1821 HFCVMSQDHD

-1838 LLKERLSVLEAQ
+1838 LLKERLNVLEAQ
-1850 SSSHQRVVGEF
+1850 SSSNQRIVGEF
-1861 ELRSIRDGITDEET
+1861 ELRSIRDGIADEESQ
-1875 RRQYETLVRHGISLA
+1875 RQYERLVRHGLSLE
-1890 QRQRFLQDELQRLE
+1890 QRQKFLQDELQRLE
-1904 KHLIQN
+1904 KHFVQN
-1910 NYTNG
+1910 GKPDGPST
-1915 AAIPGSSEDG
+1915 PGGSEDD
-1925 DLLLSSAE
+1925 DLLISSAE
-1933 DEFGSDF
+1933 DEFASDF

-1988 IVDEQAKTKRRHMGK
+1988 IVEEQAKAKRRPMDK
-2003 KQQTSWTAEPRSP
+2003 KQHASWTTDARSP
-2016 IDIERGND
+2016 GEVERAD
-2024 MTTEE
+2024 DVSTEE
-2029 RIEQLLNDASRF
+2029 RIEQLLNDATRF
-2041 VNAEPPTPGESKHP
+2041 VNAEPPTPGDSKFPP
-2055 LLPSNSS
+2055 LSSNTSEN
-2062 GDIASEFTPQNSY
+2062 IAPEFTPQNSY

-2115 VSDDIS
+2115 VSDDVS

-2136 FFVADQKSFTSH
+2136 FFVANQNSFSNH

-2155 GYGNAPGTS
+2155 GYGNTPGSS

-2201 TLRLKFNERVAGEME
+2201 TLRLKFNERVAGETE
-2216 EDDRHDN
+2216 QEDVPSGYPAPE
-2223 DTTEHR
+2223 EHR
-2229 MDQITVDF
+2229 MDQISVEF

-2307 SLFQIRAKYLDKQ
+2307 SLFQIRGKHLDKQ
-2320 GLADRSTLE
+2320 GLADRVSLE

-2348 SQRKGDDRAK
+2348 SQRKSDDRAK
-2358 SSSSGLLHWTLAASE
+2358 SSSSGLLRWTLAASE
-2373 IVWHLMTDNKEPIA
+2373 IVWHLMTDSKEPVA

-2431 PYKDDH
+2431 PYRDDH
-2437 RGTHPKDNGKML
+2437 RGPQPKDDGKML

-2481 ELGQKLFEYAFPAA
+2481 ELGQKLFEYAFPAVG
-2495 APNAFENG
+2495 PNAFENG

-2515 PDDESDIDGTSG
+2515 PDDNSDTDGTSG
-2527 VNTPALST
+2527 VNTPAMST
-2535 TSTSTDERP
+2535 ASTSADERQ
-2544 TSRLGTVEQRLTP
+2544 SARLGTVEQRLTP
-2557 TLALP
+2557 TLTLP

-2576 MLMTP
+2576 MFMTP
-2581 IIKDPASQ
+2581 LIKDPAPRRREG
-2589 KHDAED
+2589 ED
-2595 CRSGSASQ
+2595 DRSRSASQ

-2615 ADSLTLLKR
+2615 ADSLTVLKR
-2624 QASDWSLASQA
+2624 QTSDWSLGSQS

-2641 KLKRPTLKRQP
+2641 KPKRPTLKRQP
-2652 TKVHLEKTNGSDDL
+2652 TKVHLEKSANGADDL
-2666 SRMISRASNFMI
+2666 SRMMSRASNFMI

-2730 KKDAIKALISHAPAI
+2730 KKDAIKALISHTPAI
-2745 LGNKFSHHRPTKQQQ
+2745 LGNKFSHHRPSKQQQ

-2777 ILSTPHSDGSNS
+2777 ILSAPHSDGSNS
-2789 IVSRTSTERSV
+2789 IVSRTSTERSA
-2800 SPALSLNSRA
+2800 SPALSLSSRNL
-2810 FQASGASSTDSM
+2810 QITGVASTESIT
-2822 GIPARTKTAHS
+2822 IPPRSKTAHS
-2833 DLGPMGSASMEEQEE
+2833 DIGPGNATTMEKEDEQN
-2848 EQSNKLGPPRRRFTT
+2848 NKAGAPRRRFTT
-2863 SRGSASSENGDDVSE
+2863 SRTSVSSENTGDDGPE
-2878 RQRRNPLSLFG
+2878 RERRKPLSLLG

>member
-1 MFRALGPLPFGMAI
+1 MFRALGPLPFGMAS

-27 VYISSFVLFA
+27 IYISSFVLFA
-37 IIRIATGISIQRIGY
+37 IIRIATGVSIQRIGY
-52 FSLRHIAYSPREGVH
+52 FSLRHIAYSPREGVY
-67 IKFGGIGISIHR
+67 IKFGGIGISVHR
-79 PSLVQPTYVSLRIRR
+79 PSLVQPTYVSLRIKR
-94 ATVSLDLK
+94 ATVALDLK
-102 VLASSRRRAAAG
+102 ALASSRRRAATAAATAG
-114 QTTEDLSKDG
+114 HTPEGLAKDG
-124 VAPENKSVGDGD
+124 TRAAQESDVVGNGNGNASSDGK
-136 GTAKKESASW
+136 TRKKSASW
-146 DKTWKM
+146 ERTWKT
-152 LKGVKEKLKQ
+152 LKGVKERLKR

-182 RIRDAGELHVG
+182 RIRDAGELHIG

-203 KAMQSG
+203 KVMQGG
-209 KQFRQNEDASGER
+209 KQFRQYEDASEEKR
-222 RSPEWIFNARNILLA
+222 FPEWIFNARNILLA
-237 LDGCEHKEIF
+237 VDGCEHKEIF

-261 VEGLREVSISVKVG
+261 MEGLREVSISVKVG
-275 RLHIPYDDVRSI
+275 RFHIPYDDVRSI
-287 LLRIKG
+287 LLRMKL
-293 LSLPDNMVTDAATSC
+293 LSLPDDMTPDAGTSC

-318 NIMEESDSEL
+318 NIMEESDTEQ
-328 QDTHNEV
+328 QDIHQEEV
-335 VAHHLTESKAFVA
+335 MSHHLTESKAFLT
-348 SLLRGIQDFQ
+348 SLIRGIQDFQ
-358 LALSFFRISSTV
+358 LALSFFRVSSTV
-370 KKPEPM
+370 ENPEPM
-376 QKPLY
+376 EKPLY
-381 LNFYTHEVGIDFHRM
+381 LNFYTHEVGVDFHRM

-416 LIAAISSSIS
+416 LIAAISSSVS

-444 TTIKTTLPSKTMT
+444 TTIKTTLPSKTMA
-457 LAGGHR
+457 LAGSHR

-477 VITSPSMDLEPR
+477 VVTSPSVDLEPK
-489 HLSNVLALLQARGSS
+489 HLSNILALIQARGSS
-504 SSASSQNKHFLM
+504 PRSSSQKSHFLM

-537 LPTSDPPGLP
+537 LPTSDSATLS

-553 SSISSISLDIE
+553 SSISSISLDVE
-564 SSHSVGEGAQYSLVA
+564 SSHSVAEGALYSLVA

-592 ASGVRHRLLA
+592 AAGVRHRLLA

-633 LSGEVTR
+633 LSGELTR
-640 GLHEAVKQLKRLM
+640 GLHQAVEQLKRLI
-653 PSKQNSSR
+653 PSKHNSSH
-661 DTPSPSLLRH
+661 DTPSVLRR

-694 PTVGPATRGIVLHLG
+694 PTVGSATRGIVLHLG
-709 GWSVEYQLQK
+709 EWSVEYQLQK
-719 PKPNPRSM
+719 PKPNPRSL

-751 KSYARPSDGRRLAFH
+751 KSYSRPSDGRRVTFN
-766 VRQLESFIMES
+766 VSQLESFIMES

-791 FEVALTTSSDLQG
+791 FEIALTTSSDLQG
-804 PIFHINSTVNEI
+804 PIFHVNSIINEI
-816 IVKHSLYRCYAIG
+816 IIKHSLYRCYAIG
-829 IAATAINDAFFKST
+829 IAATTISDAFFNST
-843 TEMYTHGPKRRSSSL
+843 LEVNPRGPKRRLSSM
-858 RAPGK
+858 RAHGK
-863 ASSKVELTTFDI
+863 SSKVELTTFDI

-890 RMLLQVYGLVA
+890 RILLQVYGLVA

-918 HVEPPKVKGTW
+918 HVESPKAKGTW

-937 VRVGLRESR
+937 IRVGLRESR

-980 DNFVNTVKAL
+980 DNFVNTFKAL
-990 ELLSHRMQT
+990 ELLNYRMKT
-999 KSSSH
+999 KSSSP
-1004 STEKPPS
+1004 SVTKPPS
-1011 GPKRVPKISLR
+1011 GPKCVPKISLR

-1065 KVRESHDDRYTT
+1065 KVRESQDDRYATL
-1077 IRLRSLNARS
+1077 RLRSQNGRS
-1087 LTDRPY
+1087 FTERPY

-1102 QRSTS
+1102 PRSVS

-1113 KRSRSRGRS
+1113 KRSRSRGRN
-1122 AYSKGRYDTG
+1122 AYTKGRYDTS
-1132 QVPNFSDCSI
+1132 QLPSFSDCSI

-1162 KIDHS
+1162 KIDNS
-1167 IRFQNAAVRELRA
+1167 IRFQNAAVRELRS
-1180 LFVGADKT
+1180 LFVGADKP
-1188 PDGIQELPGV
+1188 PDGMPEVPGV
-1198 APIPS
+1198 IPIPS

-1211 ISDFAFSLDAP
+1211 ITDFGFTLDAP

-1318 LASDGTMQDGFSLD
+1318 LASDGTMQDGFSFD

-1365 PAIQDV
+1365 PVIQDV

-1433 VMCWRKDVQWGIHT
+1433 VMCWRKDVQWGIRT

-1474 YSYECPSFSS
+1474 YSYESPSFNS
-1484 GSSRVFAKN
+1484 GTARFGKS

-1510 LAGLVFERNTN
+1510 LAGLVFERNAN
-1521 GADRCFDFKP
+1521 GAERCFDFKP

-1538 NPTYLNP
+1538 NPMYLSP
-1545 ETLKDYD
+1545 QELKDYD

-1563 LSLAVVAPVSRV
+1563 LSLAVVAPVARE

-1663 DVVFATG
+1663 DIVYATG

-1690 VVKGRLEPTK
+1690 VVKGRLEPTR

-1714 SADCRAVSSIGSSL
+1714 SADCRAVSSIGNSAEDSDS
-1728 QGGGNEKDG
+1728 EKDG
-1737 ISPTYPDMSQPAE
+1737 ISPTYPGISQPADI
-1750 VSNFTIPDDDLNWI
+1750 SNFTIPDEDLNWI

-1776 PSELNPKT
+1776 PVESNPRT

-1838 LLKERLSVLEAQ
+1838 LLKERLKVLEAQ
-1850 SSSHQRVVGEF
+1850 SSSHHRVVGEF
-1861 ELRSIRDGITDEET
+1861 ELRSIRDGIADEES
-1875 RRQYETLVRHGISLA
+1875 RRQYETLVRHGLSLE
-1890 QRQRFLQDELQRLE
+1890 QRRKFLQDELQRLE
-1904 KHLIQN
+1904 MHFVQN
-1910 NYTNG
+1910 GNTNG
-1915 AAIPGSSEDG
+1915 SSHRCSENA
-1925 DLLLSSAE
+1925 DLLISSTE
-1933 DEFGSDF
+1933 DEFASDF

-1988 IVDEQAKTKRRHMGK
+1988 IVDEQVKAKRRHMGK
-2003 KQQTSWTAEPRSP
+2003 KQQTPWNVEPRSH
-2016 IDIERGND
+2016 IEIERDDD
-2024 MTTEE
+2024 MSTEE

-2041 VNAEPPTPGESKHP
+2041 VNAELPTPGESKHP
-2055 LLPSNSS
+2055 TLSSKSSSNISP
-2062 GDIASEFTPQNSY
+2062 EFTPQNSY

-2115 VSDDIS
+2115 VSDDVS

-2136 FFVADQKSFTSH
+2136 FFVADQKSFSSH

-2201 TLRLKFNERVAGEME
+2201 TLRLKFNEKVAGESVIE
-2216 EDDRHDN
+2216 DRHAAYP
-2223 DTTEHR
+2223 TEHR
-2229 MDQITVDF
+2229 IDQITVDF

-2307 SLFQIRAKYLDKQ
+2307 SLFQIRGKYLDKQ
-2320 GLADRSTLE
+2320 GLADRVSLE

-2348 SQRKGDDRAK
+2348 SQRKSDDRAK
-2358 SSSSGLLHWTLAASE
+2358 SASSGLLHWTLAATE
-2373 IVWHLMTDNKEPIA
+2373 IVWHLMTNSKEPIA

-2394 AYGRTDNIDGSNHN
+2394 AYGRTDNSDGSNYN

-2417 LNLLPDA
+2417 LNLLPEA

-2431 PYKDDH
+2431 PYKDNH
-2437 RGTHPKDNGKML
+2437 RGTRPKDEGKML

-2495 APNAFENG
+2495 GPNAFENG
-2503 GFSPFM
+2503 SFSPFM

-2515 PDDESDIDGTSG
+2515 PSDDSEVDNTTSG
-2527 VNTPALST
+2527 ANTPAMST
-2535 TSTSTDERP
+2535 ASTSADERP
-2544 TSRLGTVEQRLTP
+2544 PSRLGTVEQRLMP

-2562 DKRRSYSPGRIKKS
+2562 DKRRSHSPGRIKMS

-2581 IIKDPASQ
+2581 IIKDPAPQ
-2589 KHDAED
+2589 KRNTED
-2595 CRSGSASQ
+2595 DRSRSTSQ

-2615 ADSLTLLKR
+2615 ADSLTVLKR
-2624 QASDWSLASQA
+2624 QASDWSLGSQA
-2635 GNKTEE
+2635 GNKAEE
-2641 KLKRPTLKRQP
+2641 KLKRPALKRPP
-2652 TKVHLEKTNGSDDL
+2652 TKVHIDKAHGADDL

-2745 LGNKFSHHRPTKQQQ
+2745 LGNKFSHHRPNKQQQ

-2789 IVSRTSTERSV
+2789 VASRTSTERSA
-2800 SPALSLNSRA
+2800 SPDLSLNSHA
-2810 FQASGASSTDSM
+2810 FQASAAPSTDST
-2822 GIPARTKTAHS
+2822 GIPPRSKTAHS
-2833 DLGPMGSASMEEQEE
+2833 DIGPMGS
-2848 EQSNKLGPPRRRFTT
+2848 
-2863 SRGSASSENGDDVSE
+2863 SALEDEDVSQQP
-2878 RQRRNPLSLFG
+2878 RYSPTNYHA
-2889 RKILGSLD
+2889 